1 MTDNTKKMSLEPAPQ
16 IWVATLDALRSHRAG
31 LQVLLSAA
39 EQARCQRYVQQD
51 DRDRYLGGR
60 ALSKL
65 AVAKMT
71 GLPPA
76 EIAIITAATGKPSV
90 SSSTADIAL
99 PAINI
104 SHAGELVVVALQ
116 YDAEI
121 GVDVELFNHD
131 VNLDDLMD
139 VVCSKEE
146 IAEINLPAH
155 RTRAQKFYEFW
166 VLKEAYLKATGEGL
180 SADARK
186 LTFSIDA
193 SSRVSLINKLA
204 GDLGNNHNHSHSH
217 DKDSVADWQFVLRQ
231 YDDRHLIAFAS
242 NKTVDR
248 PIADSERE
256 SALHIPAFMDALLL
270 LREYYS
276 G

>member
-1 MTDNTKKMSLEPAPQ
+1 
-16 IWVATLDALRSHRAG
+16 
-31 LQVLLSAA
+31 
-39 EQARCQRYVQQD
+39 
-51 DRDRYLGGR
+51 
-60 ALSKL
+60 
-65 AVAKMT
+65 
-71 GLPPA
+71 
-76 EIAIITAATGKPSV
+76 
-90 SSSTADIAL
+90 
-99 PAINI
+99 
-104 SHAGELVVVALQ
+104 VVALQ

-180 SADARK
+180 SAEARK

-193 SSRVSLINKLA
+193 ASRVSLTNKLA
-204 GDLGNNHNHSHSH
+204 SDLGNNHSHEI
-217 DKDSVADWQFVLRQ
+217 DEDSVADWQFVLRQ

-248 PIADSERE
+248 LTADSEPE